1 MGSFIMELGRMILWR
16 RLAQF

>member
-1 MGSFIMELGRMILWR
+1 MGSFIMELGRMLLWR